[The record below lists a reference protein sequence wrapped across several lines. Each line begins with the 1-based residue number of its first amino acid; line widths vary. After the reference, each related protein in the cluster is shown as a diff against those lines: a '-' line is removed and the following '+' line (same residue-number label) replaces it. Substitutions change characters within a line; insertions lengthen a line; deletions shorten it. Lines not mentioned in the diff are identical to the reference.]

1 MKDIVLIMFSWFE
14 NPDSYRDTM
23 TDFRNSIFKLRLT
36 LQTPLLKN
44 LFIYS

>member
-1 MKDIVLIMFSWFE
+1 MKDIVLIMFSWLD

-36 LQTPLLKN
+36 LQTLLVKN
-44 LFIYS
+44 QFIYS